1 MQFRIGRTGLGAIDM
16 TLAALKQRVDQ
27 CIARMPFSGRSDS
40 DASIALSCQV
50 DVTKGLADVA
60 KQTYLDATD
69 RAILFNIASNIL
81 VQWRNTDP
89 SGGASSAEAATRTIA
104 ADKLAE
110 TAGSVSPTLAV
121 QHLSSAGR
129 IESDAVVLSHIINGL
144 RDLLISQ
151 NVAPSVRS
159 EALTTLRILAD
170 ELGQPNT
177 GVRIS
182 AQVAL
187 QLIAEKAGSGSGIE
201 IGPVVV
207 TTIPKTRSRQLL
219 VPVVAMAT
227 TAAASAG
234 ALWFA
239 FGRSSS
245 AQLSAGPLRRRV
257 EAKLKRRKV
266 R

>member
-1 MQFRIGRTGLGAIDM
+1 MQFRIGRTGLGAIDT

-50 DVTKGLADVA
+50 DITKGLADVA

-89 SGGASSAEAATRTIA
+89 SGGASSAETVTRTIA
-104 ADKLAE
+104 ADKLTE
-110 TAGSVSPTLAV
+110 TASSVSPTLAV

-144 RDLLISQ
+144 RDLLIGQ

-159 EALTTLRILAD
+159 EALTTLKILAD
-170 ELGQPNT
+170 ELGQPNM

-187 QLIAEKAGSGSGIE
+187 QLIAEKAGSEIE

-207 TTIPKTRSRQLL
+207 TTIPKTRARQLL

-227 TAAASAG
+227 TAAVSAG
-234 ALWFA
+234 ALWFV

>member
-1 MQFRIGRTGLGAIDM
+1 MQFLAGRTGLGAIDL
-16 TLAALKQRVDQ
+16 TLAALKQHVDQ
-27 CIARMPFSGRSDS
+27 CIARLPFSGRSDS
-40 DASIALSCQV
+40 DASIGMSCQV
-50 DVTKGLADVA
+50 DIKKGLEDVA

-81 VQWRNTDP
+81 LQWRNTN
-89 SGGASSAEAATRTIA
+89 SNGARSDTETVTRTIA

-110 TAGSVSPTLAV
+110 TADAVSPTLAV
-121 QHLSSAGR
+121 QHFSSAGR
-129 IESDAVVLSHIINGL
+129 IETDAVVLSHIINGL
-144 RDLLISQ
+144 RDLLTSKS
-151 NVAPSVRS
+151 VAPSVRS

-170 ELGQPNT
+170 ELGQPNP

-187 QLIAEKAGSGSGIE
+187 QLIAEKSGSQIE

-207 TTIPKTRSRQLL
+207 TTIPRSRSRQML
-219 VPVVAMAT
+219 VPIAAMVT
-227 TAAASAG
+227 TAAVSAG
-234 ALWFA
+234 ALWFV